1 MALKRIRQKID
12 KVDREILRL
21 LDIRMK
27 LALEARSFKT
37 RIKDP
42 DREKKIIDE
51 LKKRAAAYPLLRV
64 DFVLEIFKDIL
75 RESRRLQKTQR
86 IQEKREDRP

>member
-21 LDIRMK
+21 LDIRMN
-27 LALEARSFKT
+27 LALEARSFKN